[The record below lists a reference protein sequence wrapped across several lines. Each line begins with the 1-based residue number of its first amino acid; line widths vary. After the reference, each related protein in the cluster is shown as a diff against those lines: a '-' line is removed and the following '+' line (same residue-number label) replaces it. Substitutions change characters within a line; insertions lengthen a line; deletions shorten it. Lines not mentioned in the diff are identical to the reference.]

1 MLQDKL
7 IAADAMV
14 AELEREKAQRE
25 FLESVGER
33 PTPELVEQI
42 KEDEAKLPSPTPSE
56 VASAQQ
62 AQIEQMEQQIAK
74 LHADLMSAMADGSA
88 TENWEL
94 KKQVQ
99 ELEERSSKQQSKITE
114 LTKAEENVEIEKVS
128 GDQAVSVL
136 AADRERE
143 IVALENDLLKK
154 TEELQ
159 GLQDYVDELQ
169 KKVPTPSKSRKGSSA
184 SSSSSTSLVV
194 DDEAGA
200 DAAAVVARSASEQ
213 TSIPAGVHMVSITL
227 DEDEE
232 DLDEF
237 DKTNKTDTGL
247 VVRNLQK
254 ELAELN
260 TEMATKDFIIVDL
273 NGKLANVEKGKEDEM
288 AELEAALEKVN
299 DELDESAL
307 SLQKKSHQ
315 LDAAVSLNE
324 DMRARMEALNE
335 KMMSLEETE
344 GL

>member
-1 MLQDKL
+1 
-7 IAADAMV
+7 
-14 AELEREKAQRE
+14 
-25 FLESVGER
+25 
-33 PTPELVEQI
+33 
-42 KEDEAKLPSPTPSE
+42 
-56 VASAQQ
+56 
-62 AQIEQMEQQIAK
+62 
-74 LHADLMSAMADGSA
+74 
-88 TENWEL
+88 
-94 KKQVQ
+94 
-99 ELEERSSKQQSKITE
+99 
-114 LTKAEENVEIEKVS
+114 
-128 GDQAVSVL
+128 
-136 AADRERE
+136 
-143 IVALENDLLKK
+143 
-154 TEELQ
+154 
-159 GLQDYVDELQ
+159 
-169 KKVPTPSKSRKGSSA
+169 
-184 SSSSSTSLVV
+184 
-194 DDEAGA
+194 
-200 DAAAVVARSASEQ
+200 
-213 TSIPAGVHMVSITL
+213 MVSITL

-254 ELAELN
+254 ELAELH

-307 SLQKKSHQ
+307 ALQKKSHQ